1 MRMENNYIDRRE
13 QLKNETFLFL
23 FIWFGFYVVGM
34 IVVQLLAALFGLP
47 DFSKILN
54 GITKGEYLE
63 YLDTLKVLQ
72 LIVHLF
78 QYLIPALVF
87 IFLYHKKNAL
97 KIVYANKTPMIK
109 NIFWSLLL
117 VASIYPFISFIYYW
131 NTQLLPDS
139 IISQEKL
146 DIQSAFLEMNT
157 PKDLILNLLLLG
169 LAAGIGEEFLFRGI
183 LQRLL
188 TLWTQNIH
196 YGAILTGFIFSLMH
210 FQLEGFVPRFLL
222 GVIFCYLLIFTGN
235 LWITVLVHVFFNSFQ
250 VIIPYF
256 SPNLA
261 GNINDI
267 ESVPFLLAGISS
279 LIFLLFLAIFKKINQ
294 EYKYIKIN

>member
-47 DFSKILN
+47 NFSKILN
-54 GITKGEYLE
+54 GIAKGEYLE

-97 KIVYANKTPMIK
+97 KIVYANKTPMVK

-235 LWITVLVHVFFNSFQ
+235 LWITVFVHVFFNSFQ